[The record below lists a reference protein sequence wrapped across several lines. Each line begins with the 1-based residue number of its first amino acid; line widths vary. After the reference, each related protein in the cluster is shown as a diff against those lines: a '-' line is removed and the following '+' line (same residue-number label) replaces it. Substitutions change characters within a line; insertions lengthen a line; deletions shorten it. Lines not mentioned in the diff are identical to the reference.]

1 MGRYI
6 FLGVF
11 LAAIISYFVSRAL
24 IPHHHYIWVS
34 LTGDGGERTLCDTT
48 DGKSFSCENGLA
60 LYSRV
65 SLLDDSG
72 NFRLPTVPKII
83 RTDDTVSNI

>member
-6 FLGVF
+6 FTGF
-11 LAAIISYFVSRAL
+11 LVACIISYFASRAL
-24 IPHHHYIWVS
+24 IPHHHYLWVS

-48 DGKSFSCENGLA
+48 DGRNFSCENGLA

-65 SLLDDSG
+65 SLLGNDG